1 MKAKIQELILPEV
14 RGSPKKQAGRS
25 DKTQLREG
33 ELHTIEE
40 GVSR

>member
-1 MKAKIQELILPEV
+1 MRATIKQLILPDVHE
-14 RGSPKKQAGRS
+14 SPKKQGVIE
-25 DKTQLREG
+25 KTLMREG

>member
-1 MKAKIQELILPEV
+1 LKSTIQHLLLPEV
-14 RGSPKKQAGRS
+14 KGSPKKQGGIE
-25 DKTQLREG
+25 KTLMREG